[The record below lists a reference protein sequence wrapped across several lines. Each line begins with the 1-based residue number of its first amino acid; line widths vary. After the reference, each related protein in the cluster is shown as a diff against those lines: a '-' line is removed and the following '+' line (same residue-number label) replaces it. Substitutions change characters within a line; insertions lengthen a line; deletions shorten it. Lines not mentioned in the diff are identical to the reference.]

1 MLTREQ
7 RYATKIFEQVTEL
20 EQASPEKKTKY
31 GSMAHKLPVLI
42 RVAGL
47 SQALHFVHSRG
58 NDDQKLLLKHL
69 AYTLDMHD
77 DKGEKAQSA
86 VEKLLDNSRTAQLS
100 MYMYLTHQALAAL
113 LWYKRFAQSVLK
125 VESAEDETSVGARS

>member
-7 RYATKIFEQVTEL
+7 QYAAKIFEQVTEL

-47 SQALHFVHSRG
+47 SQALHFVHSRC

-69 AYTLDMHD
+69 AHTLDIHD
-77 DKGEKAQSA
+77 DTGEKAQSA
-86 VEKLLDNSRTAQLS
+86 VEKLLESSRMSQLS

-113 LWYKRFAQSVLK
+113 QWYKRFAQSVLK
-125 VESAEDETSVGARS
+125 VESGEDEASGAARS

>member
-7 RYATKIFEQVTEL
+7 RYAATIFEQVTEL

-69 AYTLDMHD
+69 AHTLDFHD
-77 DKGEKAQSA
+77 DKGEKAESA
-86 VEKLLDNSRTAQLS
+86 VEKLLAHSRTAQLS

-113 LWYKRFAQSVLK
+113 QWYKRFAQSVLR
-125 VESAEDETSVGARS
+125 VEAAEDETSVSARS